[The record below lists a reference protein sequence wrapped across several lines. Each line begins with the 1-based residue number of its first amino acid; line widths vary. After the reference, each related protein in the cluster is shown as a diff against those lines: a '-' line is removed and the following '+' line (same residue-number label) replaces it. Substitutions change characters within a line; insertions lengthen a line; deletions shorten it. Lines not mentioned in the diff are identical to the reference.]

1 MESVK
6 HARKAIVML
15 AIAIAL
21 CGLCSCRGR
30 NIMGNTY
37 ADASRY
43 SVGSFSYRASGV
55 DTVKIN
61 YVAGDVTVVQ
71 SSSYSLNVTETGK
84 KLSDD
89 QSVHWLL
96 DGDTLRIQ
104 YCRSGYIGNV
114 PAKSL
119 VVEIPAGVQL
129 EVSTTSGDIVLDGL
143 LTPSGTVLGATSG
156 NMTVGTLRT
165 GLFEAGST
173 SGNKNIVSLYADQA
187 DFGSTSGTTK
197 IGEILA
203 ESINFGGTSGSF
215 QADNI
220 TCGELDAG
228 CTSAN
233 ITLGFDTCDTVKIGC
248 TSGNVTISRL
258 PEGGATVDFSHTS
271 GDLKADGYTVKG
283 GKMVFGNGHCDM
295 EIGTTSGDLTI
306 R

>member
-1 MESVK
+1 MKSVK
-6 HARKAIVML
+6 FARKAIVLL
-15 AIAIAL
+15 AIAIVL
-21 CGLCSCRGR
+21 CSLCSCRGR
-30 NIMGNTY
+30 TILGNTY
-37 ADASRY
+37 ADASKY
-43 SVGSFSYRASGV
+43 SVGSFSYRTSGV
-55 DTVKIN
+55 DIVKIN
-61 YVAGDVTVVQ
+61 YVAGDVKVVQ
-71 SSSYSLNVTETGK
+71 SSSNSLNVTETGK
-84 KLSDD
+84 NLSED

-104 YCRSGYIGNV
+104 YCKSGYVGNV

-143 LTPSGTVLGATSG
+143 LTPSATVLGATSG
-156 NMTVGTLRT
+156 NMTIGTLRT
-165 GLFEAGST
+165 GRFEAGST
-173 SGNKNIVSLYADQA
+173 SGNKNIVSVYANEA
-187 DFGSTSGTTK
+187 DFGSTSGSTR

-203 ESINFGGTSGSF
+203 ENINFGGTSGNLE
-215 QADNI
+215 ADNI

-228 CTSAN
+228 CTSAS

-248 TSGNVTISRL
+248 TSGNVTITRL

-271 GDLKADGYTVKG
+271 GELKADGYTVKG
-283 GKMVFGNGHCDM
+283 GKMVFGNGHCQM